1 MSGNLHGMA
10 ILFGSVLMLAVAG
23 CGGSSYKQP
32 TAENCATIRVD
43 SEMAYISRVDGVST
57 TDRANR
63 TARGLG
69 LLCGGDFPI
78 GKLRV
83 SVTPGKHTIQVQ
95 SFSSVAELWLVA
107 EPQTQYVVQVRG
119 SKQGERVWI
128 ENPQTGQ
135 SVGGIKGSAD
145 EPPDSPTVSPASTPP
160 VPNERK

>member
-1 MSGNLHGMA
+1 MSGNLHGVS
-10 ILFGSVLMLAVAG
+10 ILSGIILMLAVGG
-23 CGGSSYKQP
+23 CGGVSYKQP
-32 TAENCATIRVD
+32 TAENCAKIRVN
-43 SEMAYISRVDGVST
+43 SEMAYISRVDGAST

-95 SFSSVAELWLVA
+95 SFSSVAELWLIA
-107 EPQTQYVVQVRG
+107 EPQTQYVVQVKG

-128 ENPQTGQ
+128 ENQQTGQ
-135 SVGGIKGSAD
+135 PVGGIKGSAD
-145 EPPDSPTVSPASTPP
+145 EPETPP
-160 VPNERK
+160 AATSTEPNETK